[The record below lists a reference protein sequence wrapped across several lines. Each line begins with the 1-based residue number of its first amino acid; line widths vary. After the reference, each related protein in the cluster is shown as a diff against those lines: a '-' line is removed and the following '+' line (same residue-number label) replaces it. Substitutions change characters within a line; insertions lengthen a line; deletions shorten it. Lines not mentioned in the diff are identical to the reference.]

1 MEIEMEMKLSLGP
14 ILYYWTQEKLQE
26 FYEGIAATP
35 VDIVYLGETVC
46 SRRHIMRLPDWLE
59 VAKMLA
65 AAGKTVVLSTQ
76 TLIESES
83 DLKSL
88 RRITENSDFS
98 VEANDMGAVHRLAGR
113 IPFIAGPY
121 LNIYNPQTLS
131 LVASLGAQRWVVP
144 VEMSHEALQPLQQ
157 SRPAGMETE
166 VFSYGRLP
174 LAFSSRC
181 FTARFHNLPKDDCR
195 FLCNEDPDGKTMRTR
210 EGKPFLAINGTQ
222 TQSALVYNLIG
233 DLDSLRNAG
242 VDAVRISPQ
251 SEHTME
257 IIGLFHDSIEKRIS
271 PELAMQKIEKMMPE
285 AACNG
290 YWHGHPGMEKL
301 FLASASNTNE
311 GRDSQKGLQ
320 LSFRD

>member
-1 MEIEMEMKLSLGP
+1 MRLALGP
-14 ILYYWTQEKLQE
+14 SLYYWTQEKLRE
-26 FYEGIAATP
+26 FYEEIAAAP

-46 SRRHIMRLPDWLE
+46 SRRHIMRLQDWLE

-65 AAGKTVVLSTQ
+65 AAGKEVVLSTL

-88 RRITENSDFS
+88 RRITENSDFA
-98 VEANDMGAVHRLAGR
+98 VEANDMGAVHRLANR
-113 IPFIAGPY
+113 MPFIAGPY
-121 LNIYNPQTLS
+121 LNIYNPQTLH
-131 LVASLGAQRWVVP
+131 LVASLGARRWVMP

-195 FLCNEDPDGKTMRTR
+195 FLCIDDPDGMTMRTR
-210 EGKPFLAINGTQ
+210 EGKPFLVINGTQ
-222 TQSALVYNLIG
+222 TQSALVYNLLG
-233 DLDSLRNAG
+233 DLDSLRNTG
-242 VDAVRISPQ
+242 VDVVRISPQ
-251 SEHTME
+251 SEHTAE
-257 IIGLFHDSIEKRIS
+257 IIRLFRDRMEQRVS
-271 PELAMQKIEKMMPE
+271 PEIAMQQMGSVMPE

-290 YWHGHPGMEKL
+290 YWHGRPGMEQM
-301 FLASASNTNE
+301 FLASAM
-311 GRDSQKGLQ
+311 QHK
-320 LSFRD
+320 

>member
-1 MEIEMEMKLSLGP
+1 MKLALGP
-14 ILYYWTQEKLQE
+14 VLYYWTQEKLQK
-26 FYEGIAATP
+26 FYEGIAAAP

-46 SRRHIMRLPDWLE
+46 SRRHIMRLSDWLE

-65 AAGKTVVLSTQ
+65 AAGKEVVLSTL

-83 DLKSL
+83 DLKTL
-88 RRITENSDFS
+88 RRIAENSNFA

-113 IPFIAGPY
+113 MPFIAGPY
-121 LNIYNPQTLS
+121 LNIYNPQTLH
-131 LVASLGAQRWVVP
+131 LVASLGARRWVMP

-157 SRPAGMETE
+157 SRPAGVETE

-195 FLCNEDPDGKTMRTR
+195 FLCIDDPNGKTMRTR
-210 EGKPFLAINGTQ
+210 EGKPFLVINGTQ

-233 DLDSLRNAG
+233 DLDSLRKAG
-242 VDAVRISPQ
+242 VDVVRISPQ
-251 SEHTME
+251 SEHTAE
-257 IIGLFHDSIEKRIS
+257 IIRLFRDRLEQRIS
-271 PELAMQKIEKMMPE
+271 PENATQQMESMMPE

-290 YWHGHPGMEKL
+290 YWHGRPGMEQM
-301 FLASASNTNE
+301 FLASAMQHE
-311 GRDSQKGLQ
+311 
-320 LSFRD
+320 